1 MSAHRNLPIYKATY
15 QLLKLVAEMTRSIR
29 KEYRL
34 TLGVQ
39 VKDECA
45 AMVVDVYRASAAA
58 DKSDHIT
65 RLLERLEVV
74 QLLLQLLSDL
84 RLISLGQLADTL
96 PLTDAIGKQAGGWR
110 KASRF
115 QRTPGA

>member
-58 DKSDHIT
+58 AATPSI
-65 RLLERLEVV
+65 
-74 QLLLQLLSDL
+74 
-84 RLISLGQLADTL
+84 ATL
-96 PLTDAIGKQAGGWR
+96 D
-110 KASRF
+110 
-115 QRTPGA
+115 